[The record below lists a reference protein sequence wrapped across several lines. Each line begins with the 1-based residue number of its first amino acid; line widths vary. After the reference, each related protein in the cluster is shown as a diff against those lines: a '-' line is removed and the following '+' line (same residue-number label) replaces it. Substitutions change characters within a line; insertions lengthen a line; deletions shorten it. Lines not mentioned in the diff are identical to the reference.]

1 MSVPVPYLRASLD
14 SSTKHSSPTL
24 PANKEANFHLRHSRR
39 EYHIVV
45 LGAGGVGKS
54 CLTGKETHAT
64 RLFAPNRLSDGSPPA
79 QFVQNIWIESYD
91 PTIEDS
97 YRKVLAVDGRPC
109 LLEMY
114 VSLSSNMAQ
123 TIGYSWNG
131 TVHRNER
138 TPSHPSSQAQRSTTA
153 THKAIRFRELYMK
166 QGEGFLLVFSITSMS
181 SLNEL
186 QELREQIIRIKDDE
200 KVPIVIVGNKSDLEE
215 DRAVSRSRAFALSQ
229 QWGNA
234 PYYETSA
241 RRRAN
246 VDEAFI
252 DLCRQIIRKDIR
264 SNKDRDR
271 EYGGSRKKEA
281 GGGADKRR
289 NRRRT
294 KMKTDCVIL

>member
-109 LLEMY
+109 LLEI
-114 VSLSSNMAQ
+114 LDTA
-123 TIGYSWNG
+123 G
-131 TVHRNER
+131 TEQFTAMRYTQR